1 MNNEIMWKSNYYF
14 VQQRKKLKTLNRMPY
29 DDPKFAKMLKY
40 SNHIK
45 MSISSLCRCSSEAD
59 INGVIYSDVYDRK
72 LLFFHTHQ
80 SLAKCNM
87 SCILNSSEC
96 PISRAFYSLASVGI
110 YNIVK
115 HKISLIFIMFVHLF
129 LNIFGIIGINL

>member
-1 MNNEIMWKSNYYF
+1 MYNKE
-14 VQQRKKLKTLNRMPY
+14 KKLKTLKGMPY

-80 SLAKCNM
+80 SLAKCIM
-87 SCILNSSEC
+87 PCILNSSQC
-96 PISRAFYSLASVGI
+96 PISREFYSLVFVGI

-115 HKISLIFIMFVHLF
+115 HKISLIFKMFVYLF
-129 LNIFGIIGINL
+129 LRILGIIGINP